1 PVQCV
6 FDVPPEA
13 RQKLDEVI
21 RRCIMNAIDVEYEQS
36 TDMMS
41 GYELRTDG
49 HKIAWSMKDYLDT
62 LEEKFY
68 HALYEEA
75 QDRK

>member
-1 PVQCV
+1 
-6 FDVPPEA
+6 
-13 RQKLDEVI
+13 
-21 RRCIMNAIDVEYEQS
+21 
-36 TDMMS
+36 MS

-68 HALYEEA
+68 FALYEET

>member
-1 PVQCV
+1 MPSTSPQTS
-6 FDVPPEA
+6 A
-13 RQKLDEVI
+13 KKLDDVI
-21 RRCIMNAIDVEYEQS
+21 HRYINGDIQVDYEKS
-36 TDMMS
+36 DNVMS

-68 HALYEEA
+68 HALYEES
-75 QDRK
+75 QEER

>member
-1 PVQCV
+1 
-6 FDVPPEA
+6 
-13 RQKLDEVI
+13 VI
-21 RRCIMNAIDVEYEQS
+21 RRCITGAIDVEYEKS
-36 TDMMS
+36 ADMMS
-41 GYELRTDG
+41 GYEIRTDG

-68 HALYEEA
+68 FALYEET